1 MNLAGLLAN
10 SLDEAYLQE
19 EAILNNQLRQRIEQS
34 KLRQMQQMSELERMR
49 SEVNQGT
56 QSHQQ
61 QLLNHYLTE
70 TNGQGREK
78 DLRLRQL
85 RTQLAQLQEQRA
97 NLRKQCTGLKQK
109 EDDL

>member
-1 MNLAGLLAN
+1 MAGLLAN